1 MRCFFMNKNTKVALI
16 EYNINIDAITD
27 IYEIYNLDYAPLALK
42 NASNDKSKNIIKE
55 LNTWFKNRGI
65 PSWRKDLENLLNK
78 LNVSSVDELLNKAYG
93 LSLSD
98 QYFIKNEQEDI
109 KWEDINFFTNDFK
122 YKAYLTASLSNSVCK
137 ERPDLYSPNNTTD
150 GMLQKA
156 WIIEDKNRILVK
168 GTYTASK
175 QEPINEW
182 LASSICSRLGFNY
195 CKYSIDLIDNK
206 IVSKCNNFLNSDEEI
221 ITANDIFN
229 SVKKNNNESDYEHY
243 IKILEEN
250 KVPNART
257 NLENMFI
264 LDYIIMNTDRHMK
277 NYGVIRNVNTL
288 EWIKLTPI
296 FDNGQSM
303 ECEKLTNEISFNDG
317 YGKYFTNT
325 NKKFSEYLK
334 NIEDFSRID
343 ISKLEGI
350 VEEYKNI
357 LIKYKSY
364 TNITTERINIL
375 TNGLK
380 KRISKLEEYVNSVN
394 KY

>member
-1 MRCFFMNKNTKVALI
+1 MNKNTKVALI
-16 EYNINIDAITD
+16 EYNINVDAITD

-98 QYFIKNEQEDI
+98 QYFIKNEEDDI

-122 YKAYLTASLSNSVCK
+122 YKAYLTASLSNSLCK

-156 WIIEDKNRILVK
+156 WIIEDKNRVLVK
-168 GTYTASK
+168 GTYTASR

-195 CKYSIDLIDNK
+195 CEYSIDLIDNK

-229 SVKKNNNESDYEHY
+229 SVKKNNNESDFNHY
-243 IKILEEN
+243 LKILEDN
-250 KVPNART
+250 KVPNARI

-303 ECEKLTNEISFNDG
+303 ECEKLSNEISFNDG
-317 YGKYFTNT
+317 YGKYFTNI

-334 NIEDFSRID
+334 NIKDFSRID
-343 ISKLEGI
+343 ISKLDGI

-357 LIKYKSY
+357 LLKYQSY
-364 TNITTERINIL
+364 TNITTERVDIL

-380 KRISKLEEYVNSVN
+380 KRISKLEKHINSVN
-394 KY
+394 